1 MALGVISTRL
11 KEEENRERDIRV
23 FENPE
28 ELAIQSAAKFS
39 ECAQTAISERGA
51 FLVLLSGG
59 STPVGLYRR
68 MTQLK
73 LPWDK
78 IHWFWGDER
87 MVPPDS
93 SESNYRGFK
102 ESFLDHVSVPAE
114 NIHRVRTEAG
124 SPEKI
129 AEFYQTEIQ
138 KYFPGAAW
146 PRFDFAIQG
155 MGNDGHTASLF
166 PGSQSEHDSPR
177 WVIAPYVERLEA
189 FRISVSLGVLNSTR
203 VVMFL
208 VTGEEKAEMVRQILR
223 DPREH
228 RGLLPS
234 QRVAPQDGQLFWFLD
249 RAAASRL

>member
-1 MALGVISTRL
+1 MASGVISTRL

-23 FENPE
+23 VENPE
-28 ELAIQSAAKFS
+28 DLAIQSAAKFS
-39 ECAQTAISERGA
+39 ECAQNAISERGA

-93 SESNYRGFK
+93 SESNYRNFK
-102 ESFLDHVSVPAE
+102 ESFLDHVSVPTE

-124 SPEKI
+124 APEKV

-138 KYFPGAAW
+138 KYFSGATW

-177 WVIAPYVERLEA
+177 WVIAPYVEKLEA

-208 VTGEEKAEMVRQILR
+208 VTGAEKAEMVRQILR

-234 QRVAPQDGQLFWFLD
+234 QRVVPQDGQLFWFLD